1 MRHLYRFQSS
11 YPHKDFG
18 GRRAIPSSGH
28 CVPVRAG
35 CVLARRAARTRKIR
49 RLVATGQ
56 KRKMTLIADERGCAE
71 QLARFFPALPAVRFA
86 VRVTPLRPAQ
96 GKLQERTVLEY
107 GTAECAIFLSNLPL
121 EFADRV
127 KLERIG
133 GGRPAEAAV
142 IALQYQEGRKAVA
155 VRFLE
160 GPCEW
165 MRQP

>member
-1 MRHLYRFQSS
+1 
-11 YPHKDFG
+11 
-18 GRRAIPSSGH
+18 
-28 CVPVRAG
+28 
-35 CVLARRAARTRKIR
+35 
-49 RLVATGQ
+49 
-56 KRKMTLIADERGCAE
+56 MTLIADERGCAE

-96 GKLQERTVLEY
+96 EKLQERTVLEY
-107 GTAECAIFLSNLPL
+107 GTAECAIFLSSLPL

-127 KLERIG
+127 RVERD

-142 IALQYQEGRKAVA
+142 IALQYQEGRKAVS

-165 MRQP
+165 MRQA

>member
-1 MRHLYRFQSS
+1 
-11 YPHKDFG
+11 
-18 GRRAIPSSGH
+18 
-28 CVPVRAG
+28 
-35 CVLARRAARTRKIR
+35 
-49 RLVATGQ
+49 
-56 KRKMTLIADERGCAE
+56 
-71 QLARFFPALPAVRFA
+71 
-86 VRVTPLRPAQ
+86 
-96 GKLQERTVLEY
+96 VLEY
-107 GTAECAIFLSNLPL
+107 GTAECAIFLSYLPL

-127 KLERIG
+127 RLERVE

>member
-1 MRHLYRFQSS
+1 
-11 YPHKDFG
+11 
-18 GRRAIPSSGH
+18 
-28 CVPVRAG
+28 
-35 CVLARRAARTRKIR
+35 
-49 RLVATGQ
+49 VATGQ
-56 KRKMTLIADERGCAE
+56 KREMTLIADERGCAE

-86 VRVTPLRPAQ
+86 VRVTPLRPAP

-107 GTAECAIFLSNLPL
+107 GTAECAIFLSSLPL

-127 KLERIG
+127 RVERDG

-165 MRQP
+165 LRQP

>member
-1 MRHLYRFQSS
+1 
-11 YPHKDFG
+11 
-18 GRRAIPSSGH
+18 
-28 CVPVRAG
+28 
-35 CVLARRAARTRKIR
+35 
-49 RLVATGQ
+49 VATGQ
-56 KRKMTLIADERGCAE
+56 KREMTLIADERGCVE
-71 QLARFFPALPAVRFA
+71 QLARFFPALPAVRFP
-86 VRVTPLRPAQ
+86 VRVTPLQPAQ

-107 GTAECAIFLSNLPL
+107 GTAEYAIFLSSLPL

-127 KLERIG
+127 KLQRD
-133 GGRPAEAAV
+133 GGRPAEATV

>member
-1 MRHLYRFQSS
+1 MRE
-11 YPHKDFG
+11 
-18 GRRAIPSSGH
+18 
-28 CVPVRAG
+28 
-35 CVLARRAARTRKIR
+35 
-49 RLVATGQ
+49 
-56 KRKMTLIADERGCAE
+56 MTLIADERGCAE
-71 QLARFFPALPAVRFA
+71 QLARFFPALPAIRFA

-96 GKLQERTVLEY
+96 EKMQERTVLEY
-107 GTAECAIFLSNLPL
+107 GTAECAIFLSSLPL

-127 KLERIG
+127 RVERDG

-165 MRQP
+165 MKQP